1 MIFSEPCEQP
11 VRISENSAG
20 LFEVYAYGKFTGRF
34 LRIEH
39 ALDEFEFLHEGM
51 TGEENAESGDL

>member
-39 ALDEFEFLHEGM
+39 ALDEFEFLHEEM
-51 TGEENAESGDL
+51 SGEENAE